1 MTNESWFSI
10 SRSVTALEEKLAEVT
25 AKYDKLVEMTR
36 PYVEAVQRFPEV
48 VKSFIE
54 KLLPPKEQKQEQE
67 IRKSNHRNRD
77 EAR

>member
-1 MTNESWFSI
+1 M
-10 SRSVTALEEKLAEVT
+10 T

-54 KLLPPKEQKQEQE
+54 KLLPPKEHKQEQE